1 MAQSN
6 TVDLHMS
13 DTLNSAAIL
22 NSLCNLSAL
31 LNTANLDRYW
41 RIGLE
46 KIAEGF
52 GAEATSLIFLDPVLN
67 TEKNEYRLG
76 LFPSD
81 ILYALNDWETNLE
94 EFATSSIGNGPEQTA
109 ITAHVY
115 GDYTLIQSLI
125 IVEQFVRGAISFVV
139 TTENAPTEAELST
152 VYHVMQLFAG
162 NGLHVHYLADTE
174 RQLKR
179 TNLFYMIAQDLTRTL
194 DLNSVLNQT
203 TQMAASVLNA
213 QAATLFRTD
222 LENDEL
228 IFTITKGSAAR
239 VLEEK
244 RMPMQSGV
252 AGYVARHGTPLIVN
266 DTTNH
271 VLFNSSVDS
280 QTGFTTES
288 ILCVP
293 LRINERTVG
302 VLEVMNKEADYGF
315 TDEDEKW
322 LTTMGHQVAIAL
334 ENAALFAREQERVAE
349 LATLNAVSQTIN
361 SQLDVSLIL
370 DEITQSILDIS
381 AASRSELLLLDP
393 LQQRLDMTSSAGYG
407 CDQDIPART
416 IALNDGLVG
425 LSARENLAFVV
436 RKANQDSRY
445 IPRTDL
451 PVLNESCMALVPLTY
466 RDEVAGVIIVYAPA
480 TRPFDDEQL
489 ELLKTF
495 ANQAAIAMQN
505 AELYQNLRAEQERI
519 IKAQEE
525 VRHQLARDLHDN
537 TAQMLSL
544 IIMNLDMAR
553 GMLQKNKLEKLG
565 DEIDGL
571 ENLARQANQEVRT
584 LLFELRPIIIE
595 HKGLITALKSYY
607 QQLQKSV
614 DFTLHLDAPPLNFQ
628 IELQGANAI
637 FSIIQEA
644 VNNIRKHAKAENVW
658 VRVSTDSE
666 KLYFAVED
674 DGEGFDYTKTT
685 KNYAERGSF
694 GLLNMS
700 ERAKLLN
707 GTLKFTSPRPDADNG
722 TLVSGYIPLSHLRSV
737 DG

>member
-1 MAQSN
+1 
-6 TVDLHMS
+6 MS
-13 DTLNSAAIL
+13 GTLDSAAIL
-22 NSLCNLSAL
+22 NSLCNLTGL
-31 LNTANLDRYW
+31 LDRASLDDYW
-41 RIGLE
+41 RVGLE
-46 KIAEGF
+46 KIAKGF
-52 GAEATSLIFLDPVLN
+52 GAEAVSLIFLEPILN
-67 TEKNEYRLG
+67 AEKDAFRIG
-76 LFPSD
+76 LFPHD
-81 ILYALNDWETNLE
+81 ILQSLDEWESSLE
-94 EFATSSIGNGPEQTA
+94 EFAASSMATGSEQA
-109 ITAHVY
+109 VITAHVH
-115 GDYTLIQSLI
+115 GDYTLIHSLI
-125 IVEQFVRGAISFVV
+125 IADQFIRGAISFVI
-139 TTENAPTEAELST
+139 TTEDAPMGEELS
-152 VYHVMQLFAG
+152 VIYHVVQLFAG
-162 NGLHVHYLADTE
+162 NGLRVHYLADTD
-174 RQLKR
+174 RQLER
-179 TNLFYMIAQDLTRTL
+179 TNLFYLIAQDLTRTL

-228 IFTITKGSAAR
+228 IFTITKGTAAR

-244 RMPMQSGV
+244 RMPMDSGV

-280 QTGFTTES
+280 QTGFTTEN

-293 LRINERTVG
+293 LRIQERTVG

-334 ENAALFAREQERVAE
+334 ENAALFAREQERVVE

-361 SQLDVSLIL
+361 SELDVSLML
-370 DEITQSILDIS
+370 DKITHSILDIS

-393 LQQRLDMTSSAGYG
+393 LHQRLDMIASAGYG
-407 CDQDIPART
+407 HDQSIPPRK
-416 IALNDGLVG
+416 IALSDGLVG
-425 LSARENLAFVV
+425 LSARENSAFVI

-445 IPRTDL
+445 VPRTDL

-495 ANQAAIAMQN
+495 ANQAAIALQN

-553 GMLQKNKLEKLG
+553 GMLQKSKLDDLG
-565 DEIDGL
+565 LEIDGL

-595 HKGLITALKSYY
+595 HKGLVSALKSYY

-614 DFTLHLDAPPLNFQ
+614 DFKLHLDARPLKFQ

-644 VNNIRKHAKAENVW
+644 VNNIRKHAKADNVW
-658 VRVSTDSE
+658 VRVQTDDE
-666 KLYFAVED
+666 KLYFSVED
-674 DGEGFDYTKTT
+674 DGQGFDYKKTT

-694 GLLNMS
+694 GLLNMT
-700 ERAKLLN
+700 ERTKLLN
-707 GTLKFTSPRPDADNG
+707 GTLKFASPRPDAEDG
-722 TLVSGYIPLSHLRSV
+722 TLVSGYIPLLHLRSL